1 MGGDDDRGFAHF
13 LASSE
18 GIQPMDELSGVAKRR
33 AGKAN
38 GALME
43 ALRGKLSVL
52 LRTAHARGLLQ
63 WEYAQHDEFRAK
75 GTAGPR
81 PVYIDLDDED

>member
-1 MGGDDDRGFAHF
+1 
-13 LASSE
+13 
-18 GIQPMDELSGVAKRR
+18 MDELSGVAKRH

-52 LRTAHARGLLQ
+52 LRTAHAKGLLQ

-75 GTAGPR
+75 DMELASLKSDHKR
-81 PVYIDLDDED
+81 LI

>member
-1 MGGDDDRGFAHF
+1 
-13 LASSE
+13 
-18 GIQPMDELSGVAKRR
+18 MDELSGVAKRR

-75 GTAGPR
+75 GTAGP
-81 PVYIDLDDED
+81 VYIDLDDGDDLRNEQYE

>member
-1 MGGDDDRGFAHF
+1 
-13 LASSE
+13 
-18 GIQPMDELSGVAKRR
+18 MDELSGVAKRR

-52 LRTAHARGLLQ
+52 LRSAHAKGLLP
-63 WEYAQHDEFRAK
+63 WEYARHDEFRAE
-75 GTAGPR
+75 GTAAL
-81 PVYIDLDDED
+81 VYIDLDAEDE